1 MRAAPDVPADLAL
14 REVEPDRRALVAL
27 DAVTSRRR
35 AWQCDNRRPASLTAR
50 EALESVQFE
59 ALLLWTAWANV
70 LDGVELT
77 DDDHERIAIAG
88 QRIQA
93 VYEAAR

>member
-1 MRAAPDVPADLAL
+1 MRAATDVPADLAL
-14 REVEPDRRALVAL
+14 REVKPDRRALVAL

-35 AWQCDNRRPASLTAR
+35 AWQRDNRRVPSLTAR
-50 EALESVQFE
+50 EALEAMQFE

>member
-1 MRAAPDVPADLAL
+1 MRAATDVPADLAL

-35 AWQCDNRRPASLTAR
+35 AWQRDNRRPASLTAR

-88 QRIQA
+88 HRIQTI
-93 VYEAAR
+93 YEATR